1 MKSFLQNNP
10 SKKKKKTNKNVFL
23 QTYRSTDPEQFDP
36 RQWRNFLRKTRQLVA
51 LRLARNTLRERRMYE
66 YRRADV
72 EANRELALGIT
83 YLYFPFNYGILDHR
97 RFRRG

>member
-1 MKSFLQNNP
+1 MIYNFQKETLQVKNYIIKASNIKNYKTEKKEKWILTEQSF
-10 SKKKKKTNKNVFL
+10 KKKKKTNKNVFL

-66 YRRADV
+66 
-72 EANRELALGIT
+72 
-83 YLYFPFNYGILDHR
+83 
-97 RFRRG
+97 